1 MLSFKDFLLEGYA
14 DRGFEYERKIQRILA
29 RAGIGLPSGH
39 TAGSSHGADCYVVDS
54 KGTKYGIEVKLDK
67 NVFAG
72 QKNIAYNL
80 TTGNWNWSP
89 NVATDLTKFY
99 DEINLIDELVLPEA
113 KPKLD
118 KQIGLL
124 NKWLKQNKIKTVIDS
139 LPITLTNLQYTLF
152 RRDNPSYT
160 PELTKNFVTREAIF
174 ANYTAKE
181 VYYMQIGGSG
191 FYYLAEDPLGLAK
204 YGVPQFN
211 PDTVRVR
218 SRLKWGGSTFEE
230 GKENEDPI
238 KANKTSTISFNN
250 GLIVSGIEASPCDLD
265 KDTLFLKTALGYT
278 E

>member
-1 MLSFKDFLLEGYA
+1 MLSFKNFLLEGYA
-14 DRGFEYERKIQRILA
+14 DRGFEYEKTVQRIIA
-29 RAGIGLPSGH
+29 RAGIGLPTGQ
-39 TAGSSHGADCYVVDS
+39 TAGSGHGADCYVVDS
-54 KGTKYGIEVKLDK
+54 KGNKYGIEVKLDK

-80 TTGNWNWSP
+80 TTGDWNWSP
-89 NVATDLTKFY
+89 NVETDLTKFY
-99 DEINLIDELVLPEA
+99 DEIGLIDDLVLPEA
-113 KPKLD
+113 APKLK
-118 KQIGLL
+118 KQVDLL
-124 NKWLKQNKIKTVIDS
+124 NKWLKKNKIKTVIDS

-160 PELTKNFVTREAIF
+160 PELAKTPVTKEAIF
-174 ANYTAKE
+174 ANYTAKG

-191 FYYLAEDPLGLAK
+191 FYYLAKDPLGLAK

-230 GKENEDPI
+230 GEENNDPV

-250 GLIVSGIEASPCDLD
+250 GLIISGIEPSPCDLD
-265 KDTLFLKTALGYT
+265 KDTLFLKSALGYT